1 MADYF
6 LSIRTRTRVS
16 GPLFDGR
23 ATRAMDEFADELEE
37 EGAEWAHDHIIGT
50 YHRSFKDPTPRYEF
64 AVRVR
69 KTRGGAEVWDG
80 GQAGPVYG
88 PWLEGVGSRNATTRF
103 KGYWAFR
110 KASEA
115 LDRRIAE
122 MGDSLFRRSY
132 RHRME

>member
-6 LSIRTRTRVS
+6 LSIRTRASVR

-23 ATRAMDEFADELEE
+23 AQRAMSDFADELEE
-37 EGAEWAHDHIIGT
+37 EAAEWAHDHIIRT
-50 YHRSFKDPTPRYEF
+50 YHRSFKEPTPRYEF

-69 KTRGGAEVWDG
+69 KAVVGAEVWDG
-80 GQAGPVYG
+80 GQGGPVYG

-110 KASEA
+110 KATAA
-115 LDRRIAE
+115 LDRRIEE
-122 MGDSLFRRSY
+122 MGNSLFRRSY
-132 RHRME
+132 RRRME